1 MSDIMPQENSSE
13 EVSGLQDKELE
24 NLRRLLF
31 SRELELLKKLE
42 HNQEEKGY
50 YIEKVSEVLSESIA
64 LRSGK
69 DSSLNIVL
77 ESIVDDIFK
86 ISLKRRKNDFVN
98 MLFPLIGPVIRK
110 SISETFLSML
120 GNISQSLDVAFSWK
134 GLRWR
139 FESWRSGKSFNE
151 IVLSHTVL
159 YRVEQ
164 VFFIHSETGLSLAH
178 VQNDEVAGQDAD
190 MVSGMLTAIQDF
202 VKDGFSENSN
212 LNSLNL
218 GELTLVIEKND
229 VACLVCVVRGIV
241 PSEFRITLAETL
253 ELMMVEFADLFD
265 DFSGDT
271 EPFLSS
277 VRYLEALLISRHI
290 EEETKLPFW
299 TKAVPVG
306 ILSFL
311 LLWGIWVG
319 YSKITR
325 NALLERAVASL
336 HDQPGIILTNVI
348 KHSDAPWDILAFKD
362 KLARSPEEILKENG
376 FLPDLLN
383 FKTVPF
389 VSHDRSIILR
399 RVKEALAPPEDVQME
414 LQEDGTLIL
423 TGNAS
428 LPWIVRSRNMA
439 VSIPGVKSVDV
450 SGLHDPLLKDVLA
463 LVEKINSTSIEFP
476 LGKDTPV
483 GKNRVQFEK
492 VIADIVKL
500 DKIAQ
505 KSNLAVALTVYGH
518 TDSSGSKRRNY
529 ELSQARSKTVA
540 AFLYAKGSKIPV
552 TLYGM
557 GAKFQKSDEKSHKSA
572 QTSRRIE
579 LRVSLSQAIL
589 GDNLFG
595 K

>member
-1 MSDIMPQENSSE
+1 MSDITLQKKSFENL
-13 EVSGLQDKELE
+13 GLQDKDLE
-24 NLRRLLF
+24 RLRQLLF
-31 SRELELLKKLE
+31 SRELELLKELE
-42 HNQEEKGY
+42 HNQREKEY
-50 YIEKVSEVLSESIA
+50 HIEKVSEVLSESIA

-69 DSSLNIVL
+69 DNSLNVVL
-77 ESIVDDIFK
+77 ETIVDDIFK
-86 ISLKRRKNDFVN
+86 VSLKRRRNDFVN

-110 SISETFLSML
+110 SISETFFSML

-134 GLRWR
+134 GLKWR

-151 IVLSHTVL
+151 IVLSRTVL

-164 VFFIHSETGLSLAH
+164 VFFIHSKTGLSLAH
-178 VQNDEVAGQDAD
+178 VQNDEVATQDAD

-202 VKDGFSENSN
+202 VKDGFSEDSN

-229 VACLVCVVRGIV
+229 VAFLVCVVRGII
-241 PSEFRITLAETL
+241 PNEFRTTLAETL
-253 ELMMVEFADLFD
+253 ELMMVEYADLFD
-265 DFSGDT
+265 DFSGNT

-277 VRYLEALLISRHI
+277 VRYLENLLISRRV
-290 EEETKLPFW
+290 EEATKLPFW

-306 ILSFL
+306 VLIFL
-311 LLWGIWVG
+311 LLWGIWAG
-319 YSKITR
+319 YSKIAR
-325 NALLERAVASL
+325 NALLEKAIATL

-348 KHSDAPWDILAFKD
+348 KHSNAPWDVLAFKD
-362 KLARSPEEILKENG
+362 RLARSPEEFLKEKG
-376 FLPDLLN
+376 FLPNLLN

-389 VSHDRSIILR
+389 VSHDRSIILQ
-399 RVKEALAPPEDVQME
+399 RVKEALMPPKSVQIQ
-414 LQEDGTLIL
+414 LQEDGMLIL
-423 TGNAS
+423 SGNAT

-463 LVEKINSTSIEFP
+463 LVEKINSSSIEFP

-483 GKNRVQFEK
+483 GENLVQLEN
-492 VIADIVKL
+492 VVADLVKL
-500 DKIAQ
+500 DQIAQ
-505 KSNLAVALTVYGH
+505 KSNLSVALIVYGH
-518 TDSSGSKRRNY
+518 TDASGSERRNY

-557 GAKFQKSDEKSHKSA
+557 GAKFQKNDEKSHKAA
-572 QTSRRIE
+572 QISRRIE
-579 LRVSLSQAIL
+579 LKVSLSQAIL
-589 GDNLFG
+589 GDNLFE